1 MQRPRRFGLS
11 PNPSQ
16 DCRIRALKT
25 MTEKMR
31 KENAAARIQAAG
43 RIVVKVGS
51 ALLVRKD
58 GIIASSWLASLAAD
72 LAALKARGAD
82 VIVVTSGAIA
92 IGRQRLGLSGRLRIE
107 EKQAA
112 AAAGQARLIEAWQEA
127 FAPNGLVAAQLLLT
141 LDDTE
146 NRRRY
151 LNARA
156 TLGAL
161 LSVGAVPVINENDTV
176 ATSEIRYGDND
187 RLSAHAAQMAGADML
202 ILLSDI
208 DGLYTADPRRDQNA
222 RHVAFVEDVTPEIEA
237 MAGGANAGAGVGSG
251 GMATKVAAA
260 KIATGSGC
268 AVVIARGEMD
278 HPVAAI
284 LSGAPVTV
292 FAPHST
298 PDRARRSWISGRLK
312 PAGVIAIDAGAENA
326 LKKGASLLPA
336 GVTGVEGDFRR
347 GDAVSIVSAEGR
359 TLGRGLIAYDAPE
372 ARKLVGKRSEEIEQI
387 LGYRGPAALIHRDD
401 LAIDARG
408 KDKD

>member
-1 MQRPRRFGLS
+1 
-11 PNPSQ
+11 
-16 DCRIRALKT
+16 

-31 KENAAARIQAAG
+31 KENAAVRIEAAG

-284 LSGAPVTV
+284 LNGAPVTV

-312 PAGVIAIDAGAENA
+312 PAGVIAIDA
-326 LKKGASLLPA
+326 
-336 GVTGVEGDFRR
+336 
-347 GDAVSIVSAEGR
+347 
-359 TLGRGLIAYDAPE
+359 
-372 ARKLVGKRSEEIEQI
+372 
-387 LGYRGPAALIHRDD
+387 
-401 LAIDARG
+401 
-408 KDKD
+408 